1 MHRVGD
7 GLHHYTW
14 KETGEEREDFEERRE
29 GGAISIPCFIH
40 FYLVEE

>member
-29 GGAISIPCFIH
+29 GRGWCNFYSMFYTFI
-40 FYLVEE
+40 